1 MTQPIDR
8 LEAELLELSTRD
20 RAHLA
25 HRLIASLDTEPE
37 DDPAEVER
45 AWTTE
50 IERRLAE
57 YRAGEVTSVLAADVF
72 AEARARIQ

>member
-1 MTQPIDR
+1 MSQPIDR
-8 LEAELLELSTRD
+8 LEAELLALPSNE

-25 HRLIASLDTEPE
+25 HRLIESLEAEPE

-45 AWTTE
+45 AWAAE

-57 YRAGEVTSVLAADVF
+57 YRAGEVTPIPASQVF